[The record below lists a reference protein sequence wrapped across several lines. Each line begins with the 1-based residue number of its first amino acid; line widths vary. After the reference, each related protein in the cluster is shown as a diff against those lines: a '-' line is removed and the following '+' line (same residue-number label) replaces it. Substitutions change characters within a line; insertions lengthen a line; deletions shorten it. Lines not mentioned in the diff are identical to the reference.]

1 MDKTSFDGK
10 MSMLVTEKRLLETS
24 YKRTKDE
31 EVQLEIKRRIIH
43 IRSEMQKLK
52 KEYNENPNT
61 LEEIEGIEWV
71 IKMNYLIY
79 NLESK
84 F

>member
-1 MDKTSFDGK
+1 MDKTSFDSK

-31 EVQLEIKRRIIH
+31 EAQLEIKRRIIH

-52 KEYNENPNT
+52 REYNENSNT
-61 LEEIEGIEWV
+61 NEEVEVLE
-71 IKMNYLIY
+71 
-79 NLESK
+79 
-84 F
+84 

>member
-1 MDKTSFDGK
+1 MQNMDKTSFDGK

-43 IRSEMQKLK
+43 IRSEMQKIK
-52 KEYNENPNT
+52 KEYNENPNS
-61 LEEIEGIEWV
+61 LEEIEVLELV
-71 IKMNYLIY
+71 IKMNYLT
-79 NLESK
+79 
-84 F
+84 

>member
-1 MDKTSFDGK
+1 MDKASFDSK

-31 EVQLEIKRRIIH
+31 EAKIEIKRRIIH

-52 KEYNENPNT
+52 KEYNENPNA
-61 LEEIEGIEWV
+61 LEEIEVLEWV
-71 IKMNYLIY
+71 IKMNYSNLI
-79 NLESK
+79 
-84 F
+84 

>member
-79 NLESK
+79 NLESE

>member
-1 MDKTSFDGK
+1 MDKTSFDSK

-31 EVQLEIKRRIIH
+31 EAQLEIKGRIIH

-52 KEYNENPNT
+52 KEYNENPNA
-61 LEEIEGIEWV
+61 LEEIEVLEWV
-71 IKMNYLIY
+71 IKMNYLT
-79 NLESK
+79 
-84 F
+84 

>member
-1 MDKTSFDGK
+1 MDKTSFDNK

-31 EVQLEIKRRIIH
+31 EAKIEIKRRIIH

-52 KEYNENPNT
+52 KEYNENPNA
-61 LEEIEGIEWV
+61 LEEIEVLEWV
-71 IKMNYLIY
+71 IKMNYLT
-79 NLESK
+79 
-84 F
+84 

>member
-1 MDKTSFDGK
+1 MDKTSFDSK

-31 EVQLEIKRRIIH
+31 EAKIEIKRRIIH
-43 IRSEMQKLK
+43 IRSEMQKIK

-61 LEEIEGIEWV
+61 NEEIEVLEWIIE
-71 IKMNYLIY
+71 MNYSNLI
-79 NLESK
+79 
-84 F
+84 

>member
-1 MDKTSFDGK
+1 MDKTSFDNK

-24 YKRTKDE
+24 YKITEDE
-31 EVQLEIKRRIIH
+31 EAQLEIKRRIIH

-61 LEEIEGIEWV
+61 KEEIEVLEWIIV
-71 IKMNYLIY
+71 MSCLN
-79 NLESK
+79 
-84 F
+84 

>member
-61 LEEIEGIEWV
+61 LEEIEGIE
-71 IKMNYLIY
+71 
-79 NLESK
+79 
-84 F
+84 

>member
-52 KEYNENPNT
+52 KEYNENPNA
-61 LEEIEGIEWV
+61 LEEIEVLEWV
-71 IKMNYLIY
+71 IKMNYLT
-79 NLESK
+79 
-84 F
+84 

>member
-1 MDKTSFDGK
+1 MDKTSFDSK

-24 YKRTKDE
+24 YKRTEDE
-31 EVQLEIKRRIIH
+31 EAQLEIKRRIIH

-61 LEEIEGIEWV
+61 KEEIEV
-71 IKMNYLIY
+71 
-79 NLESK
+79 LE
-84 F
+84 

>member
-1 MDKTSFDGK
+1 MDKTSFDNK

-31 EVQLEIKRRIIH
+31 EAQLEIKRRIIH

-52 KEYNENPNT
+52 KEYNENPNA
-61 LEEIEGIEWV
+61 LEEIEVLEWV
-71 IKMNYLIY
+71 IKMNYLI
-79 NLESK
+79 
-84 F
+84 

>member
-31 EVQLEIKRRIIH
+31 EVQLDIKRRIIH

-52 KEYNENPNT
+52 KEYNENPNA
-61 LEEIEGIEWV
+61 LEEIEV
-71 IKMNYLIY
+71 
-79 NLESK
+79 LE
-84 F
+84 

>member
-1 MDKTSFDGK
+1 MDKTSFDNK

-24 YKRTKDE
+24 YKRTEDE
-31 EVQLEIKRRIIH
+31 EAQLEIKRRIIH

-61 LEEIEGIEWV
+61 KEEIEV
-71 IKMNYLIY
+71 
-79 NLESK
+79 LE
-84 F
+84 

>member
-1 MDKTSFDGK
+1 MDKASFDSK

-31 EVQLEIKRRIIH
+31 EAQLEIKRRIIH

-52 KEYNENPNT
+52 KEYNENPNA
-61 LEEIEGIEWV
+61 LEEIEVLEWV
-71 IKMNYLIY
+71 IKMNYLT
-79 NLESK
+79 
-84 F
+84 

>member
-1 MDKTSFDGK
+1 MEKSSFDSK

-31 EVQLEIKRRIIH
+31 QAQLEIKRRIIH

-52 KEYNENPNT
+52 REYNENSNT
-61 LEEIEGIEWV
+61 NEEVEVLEWI
-71 IKMNYLIY
+71 IKVFYL
-79 NLESK
+79 N
-84 F
+84 

>member
-1 MDKTSFDGK
+1 MDKTSFDNK

-24 YKRTKDE
+24 YKITEDE
-31 EVQLEIKRRIIH
+31 EAQLEIKRRIIH

-61 LEEIEGIEWV
+61 KEEIEV
-71 IKMNYLIY
+71 
-79 NLESK
+79 LE
-84 F
+84 

>member
-1 MDKTSFDGK
+1 MDKTSFDSK

-24 YKRTKDE
+24 YKRTEDE
-31 EVQLEIKRRIIH
+31 EAQLEIKRRIIH

-61 LEEIEGIEWV
+61 KEEIEVLEWIIV
-71 IKMNYLIY
+71 MSCLN
-79 NLESK
+79 
-84 F
+84 

>member
-1 MDKTSFDGK
+1 MDKTSFDSK

-31 EVQLEIKRRIIH
+31 EAKIEIKRRIIH

-52 KEYNENPNT
+52 KEYNENPNA
-61 LEEIEGIEWV
+61 LEEIEVLEWV
-71 IKMNYLIY
+71 IKMNYLT
-79 NLESK
+79 
-84 F
+84 

>member
-1 MDKTSFDGK
+1 MDKTSFDSK

-31 EVQLEIKRRIIH
+31 EAQLEIKRRIIH

-61 LEEIEGIEWV
+61 NEEVEVLEWI
-71 IKMNYLIY
+71 IKVFYL
-79 NLESK
+79 N
-84 F
+84 

>member
-1 MDKTSFDGK
+1 MDKTSFDSK

-31 EVQLEIKRRIIH
+31 ETQLEIKRRIIH

-52 KEYNENPNT
+52 KEYNENPNA
-61 LEEIEGIEWV
+61 LEEIEVLEWIIE
-71 IKMNYLIY
+71 MNYSNLI
-79 NLESK
+79 
-84 F
+84 

>member
-1 MDKTSFDGK
+1 MEKSSFDSK

-31 EVQLEIKRRIIH
+31 QAQLEIKRRIIH

-52 KEYNENPNT
+52 REYNENSNT
-61 LEEIEGIEWV
+61 NEEVEVLEWI
-71 IKMNYLIY
+71 IKVYYL
-79 NLESK
+79 N
-84 F
+84 